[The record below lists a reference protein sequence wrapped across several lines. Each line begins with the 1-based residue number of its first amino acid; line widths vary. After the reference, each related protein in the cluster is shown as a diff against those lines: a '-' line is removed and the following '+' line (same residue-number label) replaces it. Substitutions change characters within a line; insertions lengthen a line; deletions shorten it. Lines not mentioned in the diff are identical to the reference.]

1 MPEQSMVPIDQILPN
16 KLPLVALM
24 GRPIFPG
31 IFTPIMIGNPPD
43 VKVIDD
49 AVSGNALIGLVM
61 LKNETENPSITD
73 LYQVGTVAKIVKKIN
88 LPDGGVNI
96 FISTLKR
103 FRVKKTLHVQAPIAA
118 AVEYIEDEE
127 DNTAEVK
134 ALTRALISEMKQIS
148 ENNPLF
154 SEEMRLNMI
163 NIDHP
168 GKIAD
173 FITSILNIDKAEQQ
187 KILEMANV
195 RKRMEQV
202 LVFIKKEQELLR
214 IQKRIQKEINEKIE
228 KSQRDYFL
236 KEELKAIKTELG
248 MTTDA
253 KSSEYQRFKE
263 KIDTFKFE
271 GEIKEAVEQELEKFS
286 LMEPNSGEFTV
297 TRNYLDMIVSLPWN
311 DPPPENFDLKNAREI
326 LEADHYGLKDVK
338 NRIAEYLAVRKLKLL
353 TQLGNQQQSPK
364 NQQNQKNSA
373 HAAPGE
379 DRKPAAGSVR
389 PRHEG
394 AHNRSFDK
402 FPIGSIVCLVG
413 PPGVGK
419 TSVGRSIAR
428 ALGKEFFR
436 FSVGGMRDEA
446 EIKGHRRTYIGA
458 MPGKIIQGLKITKTR
473 DPVFMI
479 DEIDKM
485 GASYQ
490 GDPASALLEVLDP
503 EQNFAFR
510 DHYLDLPFDISRVF
524 FIVTANT
531 LDTIPPPL
539 LDRMEIIELP
549 GYIDTEKLEIAR
561 RYLVPKS
568 IEKNGLKKSQVKYT
582 KDSLYHIANGYAREA
597 GVRNFEKNLDKIHR
611 KLAIQIIEKEEA
623 DIAKADDQKKSSV
636 KKSGKAVDLSA
647 GLVFPPK
654 QQLSFAIDKKTVE
667 KHLGKPIF
675 PEDVVKKADKPGMS
689 LGLAWTSM
697 GGDTLVIEAV
707 ASPGKGELLLTGK
720 MGETMKE
727 SASIAMTVA
736 RKAGI
741 EKYGL
746 SSEWFEKSQIHL
758 HIPEGATPKDGPSA
772 GITMATALLSLLK
785 GKPIADRL
793 AMTGELSLT
802 GQVLPIGGLKEKT
815 VAAKRNH
822 VKDIIIPRQ
831 NLRDLDEIP
840 DLVKKGI
847 NFHPVERFEEVLNV
861 ALPD

>member
-1 MPEQSMVPIDQILPN
+1 MSEQSVVPIDQILPN

-31 IFTPIMIGNPPD
+31 IFTPIMIGNPTD

-49 AVSGNALIGLVM
+49 AVARDGLIGLVM
-61 LKNETENPSITD
+61 LANESETPTITD
-73 LYQVGTVAKIVKKIN
+73 LYKVGTVAKIVKKIN

-103 FRVKKTLHVQAPIAA
+103 FMIKKTLNPVNPIVG
-118 AVEYIEDEE
+118 AVEYLDDEE
-127 DNTAEVK
+127 DDTSEVK

-173 FITSILNIDKAEQQ
+173 FIASILNIDKAEQQ
-187 KILEMANV
+187 KILEVLNV

-253 KSSEYQRFKE
+253 KSSEYQRFKD
-263 KIDTFKFE
+263 KLDAFHFT

-286 LMEPNSGEFTV
+286 LMDPNSGEFII
-297 TRNYLDMIVSLPWN
+297 TRNYLDTIANLPWN
-311 DPPPENFDLKNAREI
+311 EPAPEQFDLHLAQNI
-326 LEADHYGLKDVK
+326 LENDHYGLKDVK
-338 NRIAEYLAVRKLKLL
+338 SRIVEYLAVRKLK
-353 TQLGNQQQSPK
+353 QDSK
-364 NQQNQKNSA
+364 
-373 HAAPGE
+373 
-379 DRKPAAGSVR
+379 
-389 PRHEG
+389 
-394 AHNRSFDK
+394 
-402 FPIGSIVCLVG
+402 GSIVCLVG

-419 TSVGRSIAR
+419 TSVGKSVAH

-458 MPGKIIQGLKITKTR
+458 MPGKILQGLKIVKTK

-485 GASYQ
+485 GVSFQ

-503 EQNFAFR
+503 EQNNSFR
-510 DHYLDLPFDISRVF
+510 DHYLDLPFDISYIF

-531 LDTIPPPL
+531 LDTIPVPL
-539 LDRMEIIELP
+539 MDRMEIIQLP
-549 GYIDTEKLEIAR
+549 GYIDTEKLEIAK

-568 IEKNGLKKSQVKYT
+568 LTKNGLKKQQVKYT
-582 KDSLYHIANGYAREA
+582 RESLLYIANGYAREA

-611 KLAIQIIEKEEA
+611 KLAKQIVETEEA
-623 DIAKADDQKKSSV
+623 TV
-636 KKSGKAVDLSA
+636 KPEEKPETEK
-647 GLVFPPK
+647 FI
-654 QQLSFAIDKKTVE
+654 IDKKLIE
-667 KHLGKPIF
+667 KHLGKPLF
-675 PEDVVKKADKPGMS
+675 PEGEVKKADRPGMS
-689 LGLAWTSM
+689 VGLAWTSM
-697 GGDTLVIEAV
+697 GGDTLVIEA
-707 ASPGKGELLLTGK
+707 ASVPGKEGFTLTGK
-720 MGETMKE
+720 MGDIMKE
-727 SASIAMTVA
+727 SGAIAMTVA
-736 RKAGI
+736 RKLGTERYGI
-741 EKYGL
+741 DAA
-746 SSEWFEKSQIHL
+746 WFEKNHIHL

-772 GITMATALLSLLK
+772 GITMATALLSLLRNK
-785 GKPIADRL
+785 TITDKL

-815 VAAKRNH
+815 VAARRNKSRH
-822 VKDIIIPRQ
+822 IIIPKQ
-831 NLRDLDEIP
+831 NLRDLDDIPEI
-840 DLVKKGI
+840 VKKGI
-847 NFHPVERFEEVLNV
+847 EFHPVERFEEVLAL